1 MSAIEMIFDARVR
14 DLGDLTVRRILPFAK
29 KRAVG
34 PFVFGVLAEHVSYSA
49 AWNVAAASAV
59 LAAACIAV
67 GNRMSPTPQTATVLL
82 HERNN

>member
-1 MSAIEMIFDARVR
+1 MTQTGTY
-14 DLGDLTVRRILPFAK
+14 LGV
-29 KRAVG
+29 AVG

-49 AWNVAAASAV
+49 AWNVAAAAAV

-67 GNRMSPTPQTATVLL
+67 GDRMSPTPQTATVLR

>member
-1 MSAIEMIFDARVR
+1 MRAFQSSH
-14 DLGDLTVRRILPFAK
+14 GDWLSHALAGV
-29 KRAVG
+29 AVG